1 MGGFLLRIHI
11 KLNIYVTFCAKI
23 IEVDLTN
30 YLNKI

>member
-11 KLNIYVTFCAKI
+11 KLNIYVTFYVKI
-23 IEVDLTN
+23 TEVDLTK